1 MAVWRLQVN
10 TGGTNVADYCLKNH
24 VAAMGWSLRE
34 LTQAERSGIH
44 TFLDYCNLARTQYKS
59 FDSVCRMVEDVKE
72 GDLLWMRSRNEG
84 KYYIARVKANSTW
97 VFREDAVQ
105 MDAANQLTNIDWY
118 PATDKADE
126 ESVPGAVATSFIMG
140 STIQRIKK
148 NGVEEYSQM
157 LYNRVHDSALD
168 LFNYPDPALS
178 LCEKHFYS
186 LLQPEDVEDLLAL
199 WLYDTKGYVCIP
211 STNKIATPK
220 YECVLVDPNDLNRK
234 HIYIQ
239 VKKGDVDL
247 NTDDYSSLNGE
258 VYLLTTEG
266 NVQNAQKYSNVKAA
280 DPTVIYEFAINPDK
294 SHIIPENVLYWVK
307 FLTEIENNRLK
318 FSACKGIM
326 FDTNI
331 SYSDTNESEMILGN
345 KIAAYGKTA
354 KSILISCG
362 ARLAPFDIEELRELM
377 SYDELELDTLGDR
390 KTALFLIMSDT
401 DDTFNFVIAILQSQL
416 FNLLCDKADDEYNG
430 KLPVHV
436 RFLLDEFAN
445 IGQIPRFDKL
455 IATIRSREMSA
466 SIILQSQ
473 SQLKA
478 IYKDAAEIILDNADS
493 TLFLGGRGKNAKD
506 ISDNLGRETIDSFNT
521 SENRGTQVSHGLTYQ
536 KLGKDMPYLFVKSS
550 VALNLS

>member
-10 TGGTNVADYCLKNH
+10 TGGTNAANYCLKNH

-44 TFLDYCNLARTQYKS
+44 TFLDYCKLARTQYKS

-126 ESVPGAVATSFIMG
+126 ESVPGAVATSFIKG

-258 VYLLTTEG
+258 VYLLTTDG
-266 NVQNAQKYSNVKAA
+266 
-280 DPTVIYEFAINPDK
+280 TFRM
-294 SHIIPENVLYWVK
+294 H
-307 FLTEIENNRLK
+307 R
-318 FSACKGIM
+318 
-326 FDTNI
+326 NI
-331 SYSDTNESEMILGN
+331 QM
-345 KIAAYGKTA
+345 
-354 KSILISCG
+354 
-362 ARLAPFDIEELRELM
+362 
-377 SYDELELDTLGDR
+377 
-390 KTALFLIMSDT
+390 
-401 DDTFNFVIAILQSQL
+401 
-416 FNLLCDKADDEYNG
+416 
-430 KLPVHV
+430 
-436 RFLLDEFAN
+436 
-445 IGQIPRFDKL
+445 
-455 IATIRSREMSA
+455 
-466 SIILQSQ
+466 
-473 SQLKA
+473 
-478 IYKDAAEIILDNADS
+478 
-493 TLFLGGRGKNAKD
+493 
-506 ISDNLGRETIDSFNT
+506 
-521 SENRGTQVSHGLTYQ
+521 
-536 KLGKDMPYLFVKSS
+536 
-550 VALNLS
+550 